1 MLTIKKFTF
10 NPVAENTYIL
20 YNEAREAI
28 IIDAGF
34 YFDEEKQKMKD
45 FIESNGLS
53 LVQLLNTHA
62 HLDHV
67 FGNKWVYENYGL
79 ELFLHPNEEQVL
91 QFAPQSA
98 QMWGMPFENYEGPLH
113 FLENND
119 VVKLGEDELEV
130 LLAPGHSPGS
140 ICFYCKKQN
149 FLIGGDVLFR
159 ESIGRTD
166 LPGGDHAALI
176 ESIQNQLFV
185 LPDDVTVY
193 PGHGDTTTI
202 GYEKK
207 HNPFLRVQW

>member
-34 YFDEEKQKMKD
+34 YFNEEKQKIKD

-176 ESIQNQLFV
+176 ESIQNQLCV
-185 LPDDVTVY
+185 LPEDVTVY

>member
-20 YNEAREAI
+20 YNEAKDAI

-34 YFDEEKQKMKD
+34 YFDEEKQKMQD
-45 FIESNGLS
+45 FVNINGLS

-67 FGNKWVYENYGL
+67 FGNKWIYENYGL

-98 QMWGMPFENYEGPLH
+98 QIWGMPFENYEGPFH

-140 ICFYCKKQN
+140 ICFYCKKQK

-166 LPGGDHAALI
+166 LPGGNHAALV

-193 PGHGDTTTI
+193 PGHGETTTI
-202 GYEKK
+202 GHEKM
-207 HNPFLRVQW
+207 HNPFLKAQR

>member
-10 NPVAENTYIL
+10 NPVAENTYLL
-20 YNEAREAI
+20 YNEAKEAI

-34 YFDEEKQKMKD
+34 YFTEEKQKVQE
-45 FIESNGLS
+45 FIDINSLR

-67 FGNKWVYENYGL
+67 FGNKWVYEKYGL
-79 ELFLHPNEEQVL
+79 ELFLHPNEEQGL

-113 FLENND
+113 FIENND
-119 VVKLGEDELEV
+119 IIKLGEDELEV

-140 ICFYCKKQN
+140 ICFYCKNQK
-149 FLIGGDVLFR
+149 FVIGGDVLFK

-166 LPGGDHAALI
+166 LPGGNHAALI
-176 ESIQNQLFV
+176 ESIKNQLFV
-185 LPDDVTVY
+185 LPDDVTIY
-193 PGHGDTTTI
+193 PGHGENTTI

-207 HNPFLRVQW
+207 HNPFLKA